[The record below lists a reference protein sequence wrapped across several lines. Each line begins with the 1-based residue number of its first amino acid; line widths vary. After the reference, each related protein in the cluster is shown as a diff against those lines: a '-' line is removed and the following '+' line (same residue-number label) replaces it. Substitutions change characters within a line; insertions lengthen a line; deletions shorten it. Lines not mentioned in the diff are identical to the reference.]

1 MPSVELLGGLD
12 ALKGPQILSVKSHAF
27 GVASAKSLGNP
38 SVVEGLSITELHV
51 ATGESK
57 SGAKDKS
64 LEDTGVVDVE
74 VPLHAGSLVLVVAN
88 WDSGTDS
95 SVGSGRGATE
105 DVPHVGGV
113 EELEVEVV
121 GVVLDELDELDLVS
135 HLFIGLFKIVFVAVH
150 AVSSHIDY
158 SLIL

>member
-1 MPSVELLGGLD
+1 LPSVELLGGLD

-88 WDSGTDS
+88 
-95 SVGSGRGATE
+95 
-105 DVPHVGGV
+105 
-113 EELEVEVV
+113 
-121 GVVLDELDELDLVS
+121 
-135 HLFIGLFKIVFVAVH
+135 
-150 AVSSHIDY
+150 
-158 SLIL
+158 